1 MSWSPQGRSVGH
13 NRASKPTH
21 VSRLSPSP
29 GEGRAGVRGS
39 TASSH
44 LSPMFSRREEEGTV
58 GLPGGQRC
66 AQVRDEAQGGV
77 QAFRAMPGFPELLA
91 SLHLGP
97 TPSRVFRMKGACSQS
112 HGPLPSLFL
121 PRLSSLSSLPP
132 APASLTSNICSNN
145 KPGSS
150 LLTGTWVVWF
160 RVPWLLRIMCQMV

>member
-112 HGPLPSLFL
+112 HGPPSPLF
-121 PRLSSLSSLPP
+121 SSLV
-132 APASLTSNICSNN
+132 
-145 KPGSS
+145 S
-150 LLTGTWVVWF
+150 LLS
-160 RVPWLLRIMCQMV
+160 PLSLLLQHLSPVIFARIISQAAACSLARGLFGLECLGC